1 MRLHFFNSAFIV
13 NSKMVYFVKMYLP
26 VNLNTRGCCRQRGVG
41 GGGGVT
47 FSYLILSG
55 FCTLSV
61 FAIFFN
67 RFGMSIGKGDGY
79 LP

>member
-13 NSKMVYFVKMYLP
+13 NSKMDYFVKMYLP
-26 VNLNTRGCCRQRGVG
+26 VNLNTRGQGVAVDREEWAE
-41 GGGGVT
+41 GGGVT

-61 FAIFFN
+61 FAIFFE
-67 RFGMSIGKGDGY
+67 
-79 LP
+79 

>member
-26 VNLNTRGCCRQRGVG
+26 VNLNTRGCCRQRG
-41 GGGGVT
+41 GGGVT

-67 RFGMSIGKGDGY
+67 RFEMSIGKGDGY

>member
-1 MRLHFFNSAFIV
+1 MHLHFFNSAFIV
-13 NSKMVYFVKMYLP
+13 NSKMDYFVKMYLP
-26 VNLNTRGCCRQRGVG
+26 VNLNTRGCCRQR

-67 RFGMSIGKGDGY
+67 RFGMSIGKRGGY